1 MANKR
6 RADEDRAQ
14 ATIQAVTGIAL
25 DHADVN
31 GQADFLSVDGVT
43 SAVEV
48 TRVTDG
54 ERKSTPLA
62 LGKFSEHDARLHTC
76 WLVTVADSGVR
87 VKNLVARLVEPVLAL
102 ERAGRG
108 HFMAQRDA
116 VDLIMRVPGS
126 EMYRPLLD
134 AKIDDAVAVDDG
146 DRSDHV
152 HSIHIMLTGGGTAS
166 DSDTA
171 LELLEDELKKP
182 KRDDNPKKLI
192 LAARDQRHL
201 FVWLDWHTEFGIARA
216 LQKDD
221 PVHFGLP
228 SRPPKLSSGIT
239 HLWVV
244 HEGSGQG
251 WYWNG
256 ERWESVQA
264 AA

>member
-14 ATIQAVTGIAL
+14 ATIQTVTGVAL

-31 GQADFLSVDGVT
+31 GQADFLSIDGVT

-62 LGKFSEHDARLHTC
+62 LGKFSEHDPRLSTC

-87 VKNLVARLVEPVLAL
+87 VKNLAARLVEPVLDL
-102 ERAGRG
+102 ERSGRG

-146 DRSDHV
+146 GRSEHV

-171 LELLEDELKKP
+171 LELLENELSKP
-182 KRDDNPKKLI
+182 ERDDNPRKLL
-192 LAARDQRHL
+192 LAAREQSHL
-201 FVWLDWHTEFGIARA
+201 FVWLDWYTDYGIARA
-216 LQKDD
+216 LQQGRAEPFD
-221 PVHFGLP
+221 LP
-228 SRPPKLSSGIT
+228 RRPPRLPPVVT

-244 HEGSGQG
+244 HEGSGHG
-251 WYWNG
+251 WFWNG
-256 ERWESVQA
+256 IRWKAVQA
-264 AA
+264 AV